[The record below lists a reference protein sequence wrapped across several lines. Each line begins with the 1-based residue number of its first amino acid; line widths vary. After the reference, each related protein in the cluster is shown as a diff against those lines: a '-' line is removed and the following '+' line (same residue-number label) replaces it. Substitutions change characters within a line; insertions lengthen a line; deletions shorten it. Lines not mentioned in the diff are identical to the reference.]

1 MVPTGPPEKYSA
13 LRTLLLPHNQNTSTI
28 VMSKETK
35 TPPVSNMSS
44 HKRKN
49 DLVSPSHRH
58 LQMKGV
64 QSLGSKEISGLSS
77 PSQHPA
83 SPNPFGITSADIRNV
98 ALDLPNQ
105 NVVRADTERSRFIGK
120 EHFDIMQ
127 QLLTFYC
134 KHEGISYK
142 QGINEIMSPFL
153 WLSI

>member
-1 MVPTGPPEKYSA
+1 M
-13 LRTLLLPHNQNTSTI
+13 
-28 VMSKETK
+28 
-35 TPPVSNMSS
+35 
-44 HKRKN
+44 
-49 DLVSPSHRH
+49 
-58 LQMKGV
+58 
-64 QSLGSKEISGLSS
+64 
-77 PSQHPA
+77 
-83 SPNPFGITSADIRNV
+83 

-153 WLSI
+153 WL